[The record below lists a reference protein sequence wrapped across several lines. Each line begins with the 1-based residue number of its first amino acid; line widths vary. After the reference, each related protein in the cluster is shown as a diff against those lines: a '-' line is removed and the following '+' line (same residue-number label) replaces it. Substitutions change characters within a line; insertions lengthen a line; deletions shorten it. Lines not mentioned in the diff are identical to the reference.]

1 MNSNSQTMIDF
12 ANTEVAFKM
21 KTKNDLRQS
30 KLLFATLSSP
40 QVVQT
45 LKGLTLASLR
55 LRLPIKG
62 IVKATVFRQFCG
74 GESVDE
80 CQPQIDRLAEGKV
93 QAILDYSVEGK
104 AEEADFDRTLET
116 TLETIRFAQHNPGV
130 PFGVFKPT
138 GVGAIE
144 WYEKVSLKQEL
155 SAEESES
162 WARVLARWEK
172 IFMLASEMKIPVM
185 IDAEESWIQPVV
197 DELAFGF
204 MAKYNTQTPI
214 VYNTAQ
220 LYRHDR
226 LEQLK
231 MALARA
237 KEEGF
242 IYGVKIV
249 RGAYMEKE
257 RKRAEAKGYTDPIQP
272 NKAATD
278 RDYNAALELILSN
291 LEHMAVVVGTHNE
304 ASIEL
309 AATLMTKHSIA
320 FDSRRVYVAQLFG
333 MSDHISFNAA
343 NSGLNVAK
351 YLPFGPVKDVLP
363 YLFRRAEENTSVEG
377 QTGRELGLIT
387 KELDRRKNA

>member
-1 MNSNSQTMIDF
+1 
-12 ANTEVAFKM
+12 M

-30 KLLFATLSSP
+30 KLLFATLSLP
-40 QVVQT
+40 QIVQT

-74 GESVDE
+74 GESVEE
-80 CQPQIDRLAEGKV
+80 CQPQINRLAEGKV

-104 AEEADFDRTLET
+104 AEEADFDRTLQT
-116 TLETIRFAQHNPGV
+116 TLETIRFAQNNPGV

-144 WYEKVSLKQEL
+144 WYEKVAVGAEL
-155 SAEESES
+155 SAQESKAWS
-162 WARVLARWEK
+162 RVLERWNQ
-172 IFMLASEMKIPVM
+172 IFELANTLNVPVM
-185 IDAEESWIQPVV
+185 IDAEESWIQPAV
-197 DELAFGF
+197 DDLAFSF
-204 MAKYNTQTPI
+204 MIRYNKENPI

-231 MALARA
+231 MALSRA
-237 KEEGF
+237 TSEGF

-257 RKRAEAKGYTDPIQP
+257 RKRAALKGYNDPIQA

-278 RDYNAALELILSN
+278 RDYNAALELILGN
-291 LEHMAVVVGTHNE
+291 LDRMAVVVGTHNE
-304 ASIEL
+304 ESVGH
-309 AATLMTKHSIA
+309 AAALMTKHGIA
-320 FDSRRVYVAQLFG
+320 YDSERVYVAQLFG

-343 NSGLNVAK
+343 YSGLNVAK

-387 KELDRRKNA
+387 AELERRKRV